1 MLKLS
6 YQRKRLLYLPH
17 SSELLRRFPTVF
29 AFHPSVCLFEKQL
42 IIHLAADRT
51 SHIVLIHAFTSVS
64 SDYSALMTCL
74 ATP

>member
-1 MLKLS
+1 MLKRS
-6 YQRKRLLYLPH
+6 YQSKRLLYLPH
-17 SSELLRRFPTVF
+17 SSELLRRFPAVF

-42 IIHLAADRT
+42 MIHLATDRT

>member
-1 MLKLS
+1 MIKLS
-6 YQRKRLLYLPH
+6 YQSKRLLYFPR
-17 SSELLRRFPTVF
+17 SSELPRRFPAVF

-42 IIHLAADRT
+42 VIHLAADRT
-51 SHIVLIHAFTSVS
+51 SHIILIHAFTSVS

>member
-1 MLKLS
+1 MFNPS
-6 YQRKRLLYLPH
+6 YQNKRLLYFPH
-17 SSELLRRFPTVF
+17 SSELLRRFPAVF
-29 AFHPSVCLFEKQL
+29 AFHPSVCLFEKQPM
-42 IIHLAADRT
+42 IHLATDRT

>member
-17 SSELLRRFPTVF
+17 SSELLRHFPAVF

-42 IIHLAADRT
+42 MIRLAADRT
-51 SHIVLIHAFTSVS
+51 SHIVLIHAFTPVS

>member
-17 SSELLRRFPTVF
+17 SSELLRRFPAVF
-29 AFHPSVCLFEKQL
+29 AFHPSVCLFKKQL
-42 IIHLAADRT
+42 MIDSAANRTFHIILN
-51 SHIVLIHAFTSVS
+51 HAFTSVS
-64 SDYSALMTCL
+64 SDYSALMTCF

>member
-17 SSELLRRFPTVF
+17 SSELLRRFPAVF
-29 AFHPSVCLFEKQL
+29 AFHPPVCLFEKQL
-42 IIHLAADRT
+42 MIHLATDRT

>member
-17 SSELLRRFPTVF
+17 SSELLRRFSAVF

-42 IIHLAADRT
+42 MIHLAADWT

-64 SDYSALMTCL
+64 SAYSALMTCL